1 MRKGQ
6 LNRQHKMHH
15 EIVVGSQQP
24 VASNFLHS
32 SPAIPRFGCSL
43 PVCLVS
49 QLMKAQGKELCV
61 SGPVR
66 ACVLS
71 AVEIYNQGKERKVI
85 LYPVPTQYCK
95 VRYSTVFITNPA
107 SSNKSEG
114 PWGLS
119 GDFSPARHA
128 RSQHSDRRVAC
139 SSSTEALPG
148 GGQECH
154 ALVIADGRAAGV
166 RARGR
171 PMACDGADRWTNSTA
186 EGRRRRG
193 SARGAAPQA
202 PGKTRG
208 RSGVGRLCCRHAAD
222 WATAGTLDD

>member
-1 MRKGQ
+1 MRVFAVSVHPHPAPCDRVVRLVGVVNAKPKVGQ

-95 VRYSTVFITNPA
+95 VRYSTVQY
-107 SSNKSEG
+107 S
-114 PWGLS
+114 
-119 GDFSPARHA
+119 
-128 RSQHSDRRVAC
+128 
-139 SSSTEALPG
+139 
-148 GGQECH
+148 
-154 ALVIADGRAAGV
+154 
-166 RARGR
+166 
-171 PMACDGADRWTNSTA
+171 
-186 EGRRRRG
+186 
-193 SARGAAPQA
+193 
-202 PGKTRG
+202 
-208 RSGVGRLCCRHAAD
+208 
-222 WATAGTLDD
+222 